1 MGENNGSTWM
11 KIGDKAQGWLAT
23 VVGIA
28 FFLLY
33 ALTAAPSIVELY
45 DDSLEFQLVG
55 PTFGIAHPTG
65 YPLYTLLGGLW
76 SHVFLPVGNWAW
88 RMNLFSALA
97 AAITVALLFVLTQ
110 QLVKQSGFAEGQGAQ
125 RFFPG
130 LFAATAFG
138 LSPLW
143 WSQATLAEVY
153 ALHNLLVISALH
165 LALLLTVGLTPQT
178 TIRRASLLVL
188 TIGLGLTHHRTIV
201 LLGPGLL
208 LMLWGQRWLWQPSR
222 HWLRWLGWL
231 LVPLLLYLYLPLR
244 ATMGVVDLNGS
255 YVNTWAGFWQ
265 HVLALGYSGFFTQN
279 ALTRTLSA
287 AAWGGVWV
295 AQYGLVG
302 LALGLLGLG
311 WSLWRGQQRRLVLG
325 LSAALLANLAFALA
339 YRVGDPE
346 VFMLPAWLAFAP
358 LIGLGS
364 AALAQVGQRYRRLV
378 PVGQVLLLF
387 LLLLGIGGRGEMVN
401 RRHDWA
407 IHDDAVALAKVDFPP
422 QSRVIGLE
430 GQITALRY
438 MQQAEGL
445 GQNAQGIVAND
456 PEKRRGA
463 IALAIQTG
471 LPTFITQ
478 EVEGIAD
485 QYSFSGAGPLIRVW
499 PRGQAKVDPP
509 PQPLNVLLAN
519 DTLALTGYAVERLAD
534 AGGPTLR
541 IIFYWQPQAALAE
554 NYKLSLRLQSVSG
567 SPLTWPDGNAVV
579 ADHFPLRGVAPTTAW
594 VTGEIVA
601 DVHYLPL
608 PPTTTGPKQLYV
620 VLYDAATVSEAGT
633 FTIALPPSF

>member
-1 MGENNGSTWM
+1 M
-11 KIGDKAQGWLAT
+11 IGDKGQGWLAT
-23 VVGIA
+23 AIGLL

-76 SHVFLPVGNWAW
+76 SRVLLPVGNWAW

-97 AAITVALLFVLTQ
+97 AALTVALLFVLTQ
-110 QLVKQSGFAEGQGAQ
+110 QLVKQTGFAEGPGAQ

-130 LFAATAFG
+130 LMAATAFG

-143 WSQATLAEVY
+143 WSQATIAEVY
-153 ALHNLLVISALH
+153 ALHNLLVISALL
-165 LALLLTVGLTPQT
+165 LALLLTTGLAAQT
-178 TIRRASLLVL
+178 TFRRASLLAL

-208 LMLWGQRWLWQPSR
+208 LILWGQRWLWQPSR

-244 ATMGVVDLNGS
+244 ATMGVSDLNGS
-255 YVNTWAGFWQ
+255 YVNTWDGFWQ
-265 HVLALGYSGFFTQN
+265 HALALGYRGFFTQN
-279 ALTRTLSA
+279 ALTRTLSVVE
-287 AAWGGVWV
+287 WGRVWV

-325 LSAALLANLAFALA
+325 LIAVLFVNLAFALA

-346 VFMLPAWLAFAP
+346 VFVLPAWLAFAP
-358 LIGLGS
+358 LIGLSS
-364 AALAQVGQRYRRLV
+364 AALTQAGQRHQV
-378 PVGQVLLLF
+378 VAPVGQALLLCLLLF
-387 LLLLGIGGRGEMVN
+387 GSGGRGEAVN

-407 IHDDAVALAKVDFPP
+407 IHDYGVALAKVDFPP
-422 QSRVIGLE
+422 QSRAIGLE

-438 MQQAEGL
+438 MQQAESL

-456 PEKRRGA
+456 PEKRRAA
-463 IALAIQTG
+463 IAAALHAG
-471 LPTFITQ
+471 VPTFITQ

-499 PRGQAKVDPP
+499 PRGQIKVDPP

-519 DTLALTGYAVERLAD
+519 DTLALTGYAVERLAA

-541 IIFYWQPQAALAE
+541 ITFYWQPQAPLSA
-554 NYKLSLRLQSVSG
+554 NYKLSLRLQNGSG
-567 SPLTWPDGNAVV
+567 APLTWPDDNLVV
-579 ADHFPLRGVAPTTAW
+579 ADHFPLRGVAPTTTW
-594 VTGEIVA
+594 VTNEVVA
-601 DVHYLPL
+601 DVHYLRL
-608 PPTTTGPKQLYV
+608 PPTTAGQKQLYV
-620 VLYDAATVSEAGT
+620 VLYDAATVSETGS